1 MRGQGLRFI
10 IPHADFS
17 TPLFSVW
24 HSPLL
29 LVGSQVLN
37 FSGFSPG
44 NKPLLR
50 ECEIRSYLTVMGKN
64 SKPGVLNIPHP
75 DFPAIS
81 LSSSS
86 PFFLCHARP
95 CNSCNDFCVLTHT
108 FSRHLGSP
116 CSSAMSHLSLLQPTS
131 VSRVIKIASSHQNGM
146 DAFLTY
152 FPYLG

>member
-1 MRGQGLRFI
+1 MLSLSKDKWAWLAFWSWTLRGQGLRLI

-75 DFPAIS
+75 DFLAIS

-95 CNSCNDFCVLTHT
+95 CNSCNDFCTYPHILQTLGLT
-108 FSRHLGSP
+108 
-116 CSSAMSHLSLLQPTS
+116 LLLCDESFVIAPTT
-131 VSRVIKIASSHQNGM
+131 IC
-146 DAFLTY
+146 L
-152 FPYLG
+152 